1 MTAGTLSGIGTAVL
15 LLAFI
20 ALCVWAF
27 SPGQKRRWDE
37 SAELPFLGDDD
48 STPHTPDRDGGSR
61 HE

>member
-1 MTAGTLSGIGTAVL
+1 MAAGTLSGIGTAVL

-37 SAELPFLGDDD
+37 SAQLPFLDGDAQ
-48 STPHTPDRDGGSR
+48 PRPPDRDGGSH